1 MGCLDKTSTMFARS
15 LKGINVSGA
24 RRRFFVSKM
33 SQSGSQDGGVSSERG
48 ATPPTVVVTGDG
60 PLDGFETF
68 GWEPLASKTDD
79 ENLMDLT
86 LIVTRGQ
93 AKKLNQGSMACLLVR
108 GEEERQQP
116 LSPDDASRQS
126 LMNSIVCVA
135 NNMPLYSENGSDI
148 HAEIYAIGK
157 AVRRGIAL
165 DRCTAYITMP
175 PCKRCFPAL
184 YSAGIRRIVSNK
196 QADRAICA
204 AAERHGIVM
213 DVVASDRTRVD
224 ELVRAHDVCKSC
236 PTVTAGDAAN
246 KKQRTK

>member
-1 MGCLDKTSTMFARS
+1 MFARS
-15 LKGINVSGA
+15 MKGTKLSSGA
-24 RRRFFVSKM
+24 SRFFASKM
-33 SQSGSQDGGVSSERG
+33 SQTGSQDGGSSERG
-48 ATPPTVVVTGDG
+48 ATPSTVVVAGVG

-68 GWEPLASKTDD
+68 GWEPLPTKTDD

-108 GEEERQQP
+108 GKEERQQP

-126 LMNSIVCVA
+126 LMNGIVCVA

-196 QADRAICA
+196 RADLAICA

-213 DVVASDRTRVD
+213 DVVASDRARVD

-236 PTVTAGDAAN
+236 PTATAGDVTS